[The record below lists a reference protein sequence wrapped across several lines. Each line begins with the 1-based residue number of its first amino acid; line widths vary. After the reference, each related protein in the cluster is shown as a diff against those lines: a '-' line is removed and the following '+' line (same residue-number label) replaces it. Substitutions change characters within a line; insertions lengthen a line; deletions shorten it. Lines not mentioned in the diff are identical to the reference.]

1 MVRKLVAAAEEKS
14 SYFENHL
21 EWCAD
26 DRHPD
31 VVVVVGG
38 HAVVVPDDVVPD
50 DVVRV
55 VEGMR
60 RWKN

>member
-1 MVRKLVAAAEEKS
+1 MARKLAAAEEKS

-26 DRHPD
+26 DLHPD

-38 HAVVVPDDVVPD
+38 HAVVVVVVLD

>member
-38 HAVVVPDDVVPD
+38 HAVVVVAVVPD